1 MSEELVA
8 FLRQYADLVLVS
20 LWEDAAEGRRS
31 AERLLGSLER
41 FRHVPVLHLR
51 LADYRDWAQAH
62 GVHGTPALVV
72 YYRHRPLF
80 RLVGRTTPAELLR
93 RLQDHGL

>member
-1 MSEELVA
+1 
-8 FLRQYADLVLVS
+8 LRQYADLVLVS
-20 LWEDAAEGRRS
+20 FWEDEAEDRRS
-31 AERLLGSLER
+31 AERQLSRIDR

-62 GVHGTPALVV
+62 GVHGTPALVA

-80 RLVGRTTPAELLR
+80 RLIGRTTPAELLQ
-93 RLQDHGL
+93 RLQDRGL

>member
-20 LWEDAAEGRRS
+20 LWEDEAEGRRS

-51 LADYRDWAQAH
+51 LADYRDWARAH

-80 RLVGRTTPAELLR
+80 RLVGRTTPAELLQ
-93 RLQDHGL
+93 RLQEHGL